1 MGPRQQPVLQLVPFL
16 FANSSLRSALLTSRP
31 MISDVNE
38 PGIHPRGV
46 PSRMGEV
53 VQKVVNRGGSGIV
66 RVLSLDKGE
75 LLRIGWFGH
84 ITE

>member
-1 MGPRQQPVLQLVPFL
+1 
-16 FANSSLRSALLTSRP
+16 

-84 ITE
+84 ITESASELSVRKLHQRRTPMKHA